1 MMRLALFTL
10 GLVWGAPAYADVAV
24 KLPPTWRDRCATRID
39 AAAAAA
45 GLQGRARRD
54 SLPLVREDG
63 SPNPMQ
69 LVEFGEA
76 GSGLMAM
83 VGNEDERR
91 ADKPWTL
98 TVQHGGKAFS
108 EWYRRAHGM
117 FAKLTLG
124 SSAPREL
131 FKAALDDCLKMGESK

>member
-1 MMRLALFTL
+1 MRAALLTV
-10 GLVWGAPAYADVAV
+10 GLVWAAPAYADVSV
-24 KLPPTWRDRCATRID
+24 KLPPTWRDRCAARLD

-45 GLQGRARRD
+45 GLGGHARRD

-69 LVEFGEA
+69 LVEYGES
-76 GSGLMAM
+76 GSGLLAM

-98 TVQHGGKAFS
+98 TAHSGGKPFR
-108 EWYRRAHGM
+108 EWFRRAHGM
-117 FAKLTLG
+117 FAKLTIA
-124 SSAPREL
+124 SSTSHKL
-131 FKAALDDCLKMGESK
+131 FMAALDDCLKMGESK